1 MMKTI
6 DVSNEER
13 SMGLEI
19 YSESILESKTYSLH
33 FKKDGF
39 RRGYANFTLV
49 PSLGIVHAQ
58 TDWGDYCHRWGNI
71 GQQSLEEFLLDLDK
85 GYVATKFC
93 GSEKE
98 LDDDKTKSRLLA
110 DILATRRRGKIS
122 SDTAREL
129 YEEVTDNIDFDVNI
143 DAFCAEFP
151 YRIIDVIY
159 DGDYCSIP
167 ITRCYTGWQKVF
179 VEEVFP
185 AFQKYLKEKGVKDGG
200 L

>member
-1 MMKTI
+1 MT
-6 DVSNEER
+6 
-13 SMGLEI
+13 LEI
-19 YSESILESKTYSLH
+19 YSEAILESKTYSLH
-33 FKKDGF
+33 FKKDGY

-58 TDWGDYCHRWGNI
+58 TDWGDYCYRWGSI
-71 GQQSLEEFLLDLDK
+71 GKDTLEEFLIGLDK
-85 GYVATKFC
+85 YYVATKFC

-122 SDTAREL
+122 SETARDL
-129 YEEVTDNIDFDVNI
+129 YEEVTDNMDFDVSV
-143 DAFCAEFP
+143 DVFCSEFP
-151 YRIIDVIY
+151 YSIIDAIY
-159 DGDYCSIP
+159 EGEWCNIP
-167 ITRCYTGWQKVF
+167 IFKCYSGWQTVF

-185 AFQKYLKEKGVKDGG
+185 AFQSYLKGVKDGG